1 MCMSHRRE
9 KKKKMINPITQLL
22 ITKRQEMNMQLQE
35 LEKQWRKGV
44 ISFEVYSER
53 SKQLIKDQYI
63 LECKQVEE
71 AHNKD
76 VNKDHKPTGLLGIAL
91 RAIRKIFH

>member
-1 MCMSHRRE
+1 
-9 KKKKMINPITQLL
+9 MINPITQLL

-63 LECKQVEE
+63 LECKQAE

-76 VNKDHKPTGLLGIAL
+76 VNKDHKPKGLLGIAL
-91 RAIRKIFH
+91 RVIRKIFH

>member
-1 MCMSHRRE
+1 
-9 KKKKMINPITQLL
+9 MINPITQLL

-35 LEKQWRKGV
+35 LEKQWRRGV

-53 SKQLIKDQYI
+53 SKQLIKNQYI
-63 LECKQVEE
+63 LECKESE

-76 VNKDHKPTGLLGIAL
+76 VHKDREPTGLLGLAL
-91 RAIRKIFH
+91 RVIKKIFH

>member
-1 MCMSHRRE
+1 
-9 KKKKMINPITQLL
+9 MINPITQLL

-44 ISFEVYSER
+44 ISFETYSKR
-53 SKQLIKDQYI
+53 SKQLIKNQYL
-63 LECKQVEE
+63 LECKEAE

-76 VNKDHKPTGLLGIAL
+76 VDKDREPTGLLGIAL